1 MTTKTKSAKAVAGP
15 KAIDIA
21 LARAVVCRTL
31 RMGFHTPN
39 EEIVRS
45 LSSPE
50 SMQALRGAALLLDR
64 GLAAAASLFSR
75 EKVPPLTDLEQ
86 DYNRLFGH
94 TLRGKVCPYGTEY
107 GKAHS
112 FQQAHILSD
121 LAGFY
126 LAFGL
131 RPAAAVNERVDH
143 IAYQLEFL
151 EFLSRKEAFAL
162 EQGEQEMLEVTRHA
176 LKKLLREHLG
186 RFGRAVGS
194 RLQQEDRDGFYGR
207 LGSLCS
213 LFLRTECERQGVPVG
228 SEVLELLSSEEE
240 RVPMACGTGD
250 EELGTGETSFDV

>member
-1 MTTKTKSAKAVAGP
+1 
-15 KAIDIA
+15 
-21 LARAVVCRTL
+21 
-31 RMGFHTPN
+31 MGFHTPN

-45 LSSPE
+45 LSSAE
-50 SMQALRGAALLLDR
+50 TMQALRGAALLLDR
-64 GLAAAASLFSR
+64 HGLAAEASRFGR
-75 EKVPPLTDLEQ
+75 ERMPPLRDLKQ

-94 TLRGKVCPYGTEY
+94 TLRGKVCPYETEY

-131 RPAAAVNERVDH
+131 RPAISVNERVDH

-162 EQGEQEMLEVTRHA
+162 EQGDEEMLEIARHA
-176 LKKLLREHLG
+176 LKKFLREHLG

-194 RLQQEDRDGFYGR
+194 RLRQEDQDGFYGK

-213 LFLRTECERQGVPVG
+213 LFLRTECEGQGVLVA
-228 SEVLELLSSEEE
+228 SEVLELRSFEEE
-240 RVPMACGTGD
+240 HVPMACGTGD
-250 EELGTGETSFDV
+250 ERLETGATRFDV